1 MFYEITTRLT
11 EVLAMIYTS
20 KLIVASVFLWALMPE
35 PALADSMRCGTHLI
49 SSGGRHG
56 PGKYEVLKKC
66 GQPAERSG
74 DIWIYELPGGVR
86 RVVVFDANGSVSRI
100 ESR

>member
-1 MFYEITTRLT
+1 
-11 EVLAMIYTS
+11 MICKS
-20 KLIVASVFLWALMPE
+20 ILIVASVFLWALMPE
-35 PALADSMRCGTHLI
+35 PALADSMRCGTHII

-66 GQPAERSG
+66 GQPSAQSG
-74 DIWIYELPGGVR
+74 DIWIYEQPGGAR